1 MELNLRIKYVDGEL
15 ILNYPFTLI
24 KEYDLES
31 IEYEGEKF
39 GKSFTVK
46 LSNGL
51 YYVITMGIDDFDR
64 HEVNLDMAT
73 TLVKPPFEAE
83 FECEAYI
90 RDQWNLNNWKL
101 IEVTY

>member
-1 MELNLRIKYVDGEL
+1 
-15 ILNYPFTLI
+15 
-24 KEYDLES
+24 
-31 IEYEGEKF
+31 
-39 GKSFTVK
+39 
-46 LSNGL
+46 
-51 YYVITMGIDDFDR
+51 MGIDDFDR